1 MRILVVGAG
10 AVGGYFGGRLAQAGR
25 DVTFL
30 VRARRA
36 AQLAESGLVIRSG
49 LGECRLQPKLI
60 SAEELNQ
67 PYDLVLLS
75 CKAYDLEGAMASF
88 APAVGPRTAI
98 LPVLNGMAHLELLD
112 RRFGADRVLGGLCQ
126 IVATLDP
133 QGAILHLNDTHLLL
147 FGERDGSRSER
158 VAAIAEALAP
168 AAFVSRPSD
177 GILQDMWEKWVFL
190 ATLAGIT
197 CLMRASLG
205 EVAAAGGAE
214 LSLALFRECCAV
226 AEQAGYP
233 PAPKFIG
240 RINGMLQS
248 TESTMTASMLRDLER
263 GGPVEVDQ
271 VIGDLLRR
279 APGEAAPAS
288 LLRIAHV
295 HLKAYELRR
304 ERQPVTLAGRTG

>member
-36 AQLAESGLVIRSG
+36 AQLAENGLVIKSRFG
-49 LGECRLQPKLI
+49 DCRLQPKLI
-60 SAEELNQ
+60 GAEELNQ
-67 PYDLVLLS
+67 AYDLVFLS
-75 CKAYDLEGAMASF
+75 CKAYDLEGAMESF
-88 APAVGPRTAI
+88 APAVGAGTAI

-126 IVATLDP
+126 IVATLDAG
-133 QGAILHLNDTHLLL
+133 GAIQHLNDTHLLV

-158 VAAIAEALAP
+158 VAAIAEALATT
-168 AAFVSRPSD
+168 AFASRPSD
-177 GILQDMWEKWVFL
+177 GILQDMWEKWIFL

-205 EVAAAGGAE
+205 EIAAAGGTGI
-214 LSLALFRECCAV
+214 SQALFRECCAV

-233 PAPKFIG
+233 PPPKFVS
-240 RINGMLQS
+240 RINGLLQS

-263 GGPVEVDQ
+263 GDPVEVDQ

-279 APGEAAPAS
+279 APEQLAPAS
-288 LLRIAHV
+288 LLRVAHV
-295 HLKAYELRR
+295 HLKTYELRR
-304 ERQPVTLAGRTG
+304 ERQLGTPADRSG